1 MRIVYFSPI
10 AFDDLK
16 QRPQLLAEELSKVHE
31 VWYIDPTITGMRCLK
46 KGGKDFVSVNYSV
59 NSNLH
64 VLRLNGLFGLHI
76 KLQQY
81 DSHNVNTWFERIQ
94 LKRLLIQA
102 DIIWIGYEACYRLIR
117 PYKKRKDHNQHT
129 ILIYDKMDD
138 NVALEQNNSIKKF
151 LAMMRQELE
160 KDADIIFVSAQVF
173 YATLSK
179 RRKHV
184 YLLPNGVGFET
195 ISGRVAAHKQKNTN
209 KSHRCFGYIGMISH
223 WFDQELI
230 RALAIEMPECTIALV
245 GPVETE
251 KLSLPNVCYYGRV
264 PKSDVKKW
272 IESFDVCLYPFKKG
286 PLLDTIDPVKL
297 YEYLALN
304 KPVVAARSLETKKY
318 GTHVYTYN
326 TPEEFLNLCKSP
338 VLLPPF
344 STEIE
349 KEDFFNANSWS
360 NRGQT
365 AIRIIDQYYMH

>member
-16 QRPQLLAEELSKVHE
+16 QRPQFLAEELSKVHE

-46 KGGKDFVSVNYSV
+46 KGGKDFISAYYNV

-81 DSHNVNTWFERIQ
+81 DSYNVNTWFERIQ
-94 LKRLLIQA
+94 LKRLLTQA

-117 PYKKRKDHNQHT
+117 PYKKGKYQNQRK

-138 NVALEQNNSIKKF
+138 NVALEQNSSIKKF
-151 LAMMRQELE
+151 LATMRQELE
-160 KDADIIFVSAQVF
+160 EEADIIFASAQVF
-173 YATLSK
+173 YSTLSK
-179 RRKHV
+179 KRKHV
-184 YLLPNGVGFET
+184 YLLPNGVGFEE
-195 ISGRVAAHKQKNTN
+195 ISECTSTREQKNIN
-209 KSHRCFGYIGMISH
+209 ESHRCFGYIGMISH

-230 RALAIEMPECTIALV
+230 RRLAIEMPDATIALV
-245 GPVETE
+245 GPVEIE
-251 KLSLPNVCYYGRV
+251 KLSLPNICYYGRV

-304 KPVVAARSLETKKY
+304 KPVIAVNSLETKKY
-318 GTHVYTYN
+318 GTNIYTYN
-326 TPEEFLNLCKSP
+326 TSEEFLNLCKSP

-349 KEDFFNANSWS
+349 KEDFFYTNSWA
-360 NRGQT
+360 N
-365 AIRIIDQYYMH
+365 